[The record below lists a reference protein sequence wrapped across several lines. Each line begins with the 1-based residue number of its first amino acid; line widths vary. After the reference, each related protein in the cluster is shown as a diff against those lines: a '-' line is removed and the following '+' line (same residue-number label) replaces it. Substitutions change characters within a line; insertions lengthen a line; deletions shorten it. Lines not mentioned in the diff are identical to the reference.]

1 MQEIYRVKTSPVAL
15 SDNMIIGE
23 KYRITLLTEA
33 LVRLEYSEDGVFE
46 DRATQTVLFR
56 DFPKTGYHV
65 VRNAD
70 GIEVHTSMLHLIYN
84 EKEFSSHG
92 LSIQIKGNLSAYHSI
107 WHYGEKVH
115 DLQGTAR
122 TLDDVNGEV
131 ELGHGVVSRFGYSI
145 LDDSKSQILLDD
157 GWIEPRK
164 KGVSDLYFFGYGH
177 DYKQA
182 LNDFYRL
189 CGKTP
194 MLPRYA
200 LGNWWSRYYKYSEE
214 SYMELMDKFDEKNI
228 PFTVAVIDMDWHQV
242 DVDPK
247 YGSGWTGYTWN
258 KKLFP
263 DPKRFL
269 GKLHDRGMHTT
280 LNVHPADG
288 VQGCEEMYVDMAKE
302 MGVDY
307 ENEDPVVCDPAS
319 PKFMDAYF
327 KYLHHPREAE
337 GVDFWWI
344 DWQQGGVT
352 RQPGLDPLWVLNH
365 MHYCDSAR
373 DGRWPLILSRF
384 AGPGSQ
390 RYPVGFSGDTI
401 VTWESLRFQPYFTA
415 TASNIGYGWWSHD
428 IGGHMFGYRDEEL
441 EARWYQLGVFSPINR
456 LHSSCSPFSGKEPW
470 NFRPEIRAIM
480 DDALRLRHRMIP
492 YLHTMNWRASRT
504 GLPLVE
510 PMYWGSPD
518 IDAAYHVPNEY
529 MFGTELLA
537 APITEPM
544 DKSSRRGKADVWLP
558 QGDWFDFFTGR
569 RYSASSP
576 NGRRM
581 TVWRPLD
588 GIPVFAKAGGIVPM
602 QPLSEGDS
610 INSVDNPQHLEII
623 VFPGADGD
631 FTLMED
637 SGHYSRQITP
647 ATTAIT
653 YRWRKDGATSALTVS
668 PAQGDVHAL
677 PARRTWDFLFRGI
690 TDSDISVQADGAS
703 VDSDRRYDAETLTL
717 QVTVADVSTRS
728 EIRVTIGDTTMAA
741 DPRMEDV
748 FDILR
753 HAEMRYLTKEQAYAA
768 IAENGIDALATMDSL
783 EHVSGPDMEDC
794 SDSHM
799 PSAVRQALTEVLLRS

>member
-1 MQEIYRVKTSPVAL
+1 
-15 SDNMIIGE
+15 
-23 KYRITLLTEA
+23 
-33 LVRLEYSEDGVFE
+33 
-46 DRATQTVLFR
+46 
-56 DFPKTGYHV
+56 
-65 VRNAD
+65 
-70 GIEVHTSMLHLIYN
+70 
-84 EKEFSSHG
+84 
-92 LSIQIKGNLSAYHSI
+92 
-107 WHYGEKVH
+107 
-115 DLQGTAR
+115 
-122 TLDDVNGEV
+122 
-131 ELGHGVVSRFGYSI
+131 
-145 LDDSKSQILLDD
+145 
-157 GWIEPRK
+157 
-164 KGVSDLYFFGYGH
+164 
-177 DYKQA
+177 
-182 LNDFYRL
+182 
-189 CGKTP
+189 
-194 MLPRYA
+194 
-200 LGNWWSRYYKYSEE
+200 
-214 SYMELMDKFDEKNI
+214 
-228 PFTVAVIDMDWHQV
+228 
-242 DVDPK
+242 
-247 YGSGWTGYTWN
+247 
-258 KKLFP
+258 
-263 DPKRFL
+263 
-269 GKLHDRGMHTT
+269 
-280 LNVHPADG
+280 
-288 VQGCEEMYVDMAKE
+288 
-302 MGVDY
+302 
-307 ENEDPVVCDPAS
+307 
-319 PKFMDAYF
+319 
-327 KYLHHPREAE
+327 
-337 GVDFWWI
+337 
-344 DWQQGGVT
+344 
-352 RQPGLDPLWVLNH
+352 
-365 MHYCDSAR
+365 
-373 DGRWPLILSRF
+373 
-384 AGPGSQ
+384 
-390 RYPVGFSGDTI
+390 
-401 VTWESLRFQPYFTA
+401 
-415 TASNIGYGWWSHD
+415 
-428 IGGHMFGYRDEEL
+428 
-441 EARWYQLGVFSPINR
+441 
-456 LHSSCSPFSGKEPW
+456 
-470 NFRPEIRAIM
+470 M

-588 GIPVFAKAGGIVPM
+588 GIPVFAKAGG
-602 QPLSEGDS
+602 
-610 INSVDNPQHLEII
+610 
-623 VFPGADGD
+623 
-631 FTLMED
+631 TLMED

-728 EIRVTIGDTTMAA
+728 EIRVTIGDTTMAP